1 MNIGQ
6 AARRSGLSAKM
17 IRYYE
22 SIDLLPAARR
32 TDSGYR
38 LYTEQDLHR
47 LAFIKRSRDLGFS
60 LADVGQLLALW
71 EDRQRASADV
81 KALAQEHIDELE
93 RKISELSSLRNT
105 LKDLIQHCQGNDRP
119 DCPILKDLESGGCC
133 HRGSQRP
140 VQHRTIQ
147 RKVIG
152 QLRPRIFRQ
161 VDQHAARACSP
172 RAFQIKAVIPHHHQ
186 LGRAD
191 LPGYCQLQQPCRIR
205 LGRGF
210 IAANHIRLLKA
221 VRHTNGLK
229 RHPSQFVGV
238 ARQNP

>member
-81 KALAQEHIDELE
+81 KALAQGHIDELE
-93 RKISELSSLRNT
+93 RKINELSSLRDT

-133 HRGSQRP
+133 H
-140 VQHRTIQ
+140 
-147 RKVIG
+147 
-152 QLRPRIFRQ
+152 
-161 VDQHAARACSP
+161 
-172 RAFQIKAVIPHHHQ
+172 
-186 LGRAD
+186 
-191 LPGYCQLQQPCRIR
+191 
-205 LGRGF
+205 
-210 IAANHIRLLKA
+210 
-221 VRHTNGLK
+221 
-229 RHPSQFVGV
+229 
-238 ARQNP
+238 